1 MARFPCRTRY
11 NVELIL
17 VTSSIDGR
25 TDRESNCA
33 RRRTDGFL
41 GDFPYPWLRAS
52 SARVAHVPLAAR
64 IGCARGPRTP
74 GCAHRL
80 RAWPTYPWLRASAA
94 RAAHV
99 PLAAK
104 NRFIGIFRSKKL
116 QLFLGPWTW
125 VGLWGGPAGAA
136 HVRAPMRGTWKH
148 PKRLLPV
155 GPPYIALSQYFCL
168 KSLFKIMIANPPVIK
183 FAGGIGV
190 KTVGSC

>member
-1 MARFPCRTRY
+1 MAHVPLAARI
-11 NVELIL
+11 V
-17 VTSSIDGR
+17 
-25 TDRESNCA
+25 CA
-33 RRRTDGFL
+33 RGPRTPGCAHRL
-41 GDFPYPWLRAS
+41 RAWPTYPWMGAS
-52 SARVAHVPLAAR
+52 AARVAHVPLAAR

-74 GCAHRL
+74 GCKKPFYRDFH
-80 RAWPTYPWLRASAA
+80 S
-94 RAAHV
+94 
-99 PLAAK
+99 
-104 NRFIGIFRSKKL
+104 NKL
-116 QLFLGPWTW
+116 QLFLGPWAW